1 MVAGRDGEVEQQL
14 RFVTTGRIDRE
25 GANVQEPSAAKR
37 TRLMT
42 SSGLHGRRMRVTS
55 TDSGGVVSGET
66 ILEFEQTSDVVSA
79 RYRGGTII
87 DGYLVGNL
95 DPTGTSLRFCYVQV
109 DLRGNVDAGAS
120 TGTIDQMQDG
130 RLRLIEEF
138 QWFTRSG
145 RGTNVFEEIRDTVGS
160 SDLL

>member
-1 MVAGRDGEVEQQL
+1 MVAGQGGEDEQQL
-14 RFVTTGRIDRE
+14 RFVATGHIDRE
-25 GANVQEPSAAKR
+25 GTNVQAPAAAKR

-42 SSGLHGRRMRVTS
+42 SSGLHARRMRVTS
-55 TDSGGVVSGET
+55 TDSGGVVCGET

-109 DLRGNVDAGAS
+109 DLRGNVDAGSS
-120 TGTIDQMQDG
+120 TGTIDEMQDG

-138 QWFTRSG
+138 QWFTRPG
-145 RGTNVFEEIRDTVGS
+145 RGTNVFEEIRDTGEVI
-160 SDLL
+160 

>member
-1 MVAGRDGEVEQQL
+1 MVAGQGGEDEQQL
-14 RFVTTGRIDRE
+14 RFVATGRIDRE
-25 GANVQEPSAAKR
+25 GTNVKAPSAAKR

-87 DGYLVGNL
+87 GGYLVGKL
-95 DPTGTSLRFCYVQV
+95 DPTGTSLRFCY
-109 DLRGNVDAGAS
+109 G
-120 TGTIDQMQDG
+120 
-130 RLRLIEEF
+130 
-138 QWFTRSG
+138 
-145 RGTNVFEEIRDTVGS
+145 
-160 SDLL
+160 